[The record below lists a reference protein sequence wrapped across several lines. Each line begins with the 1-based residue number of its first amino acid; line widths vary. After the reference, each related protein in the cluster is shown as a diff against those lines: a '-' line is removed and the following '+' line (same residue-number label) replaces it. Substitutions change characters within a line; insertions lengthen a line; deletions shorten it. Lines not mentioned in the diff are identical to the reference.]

1 MTVKVRLRLGCGLL
15 RTCFRI
21 IRRNRVQPVH
31 EGHVGT
37 GNQVPI
43 NIDRDLNA
51 AVPHLLLHVGE
62 RGSSLDEQRS
72 ERVAKVMKSD
82 VADTSLGQ
90 HRQKVAMVE
99 IIAVEDGAL
108 R

>member
-1 MTVKVRLRLGCGLL
+1 MGCGLL
-15 RTCFRI
+15 GTCFRI
-21 IRRNRVQPVH
+21 FSRNRVQPVH

-62 RGSSLDEQRS
+62 RGSSLDEERS
-72 ERVAKVMKSD
+72 ERMAKIMQAD
-82 VADTSLGQ
+82 FADTSLGQ
-90 HRQKVAMVE
+90 SHQVCAEPSGNQLAM
-99 IIAVEDGAL
+99 G
-108 R
+108 